1 MLVLPNVTIEPSF
14 VRKIFFELPNMTTVQ
29 SHVILA
35 LQNLKMV
42 PSNVRKKKKWVQPNV
57 AKVLL
62 YVMLVLLN
70 MIIETSNVREK
81 KRKLS
86 NVTKVWSHVTMELS
100 NVR

>member
-1 MLVLPNVTIEPSF
+1 
-14 VRKIFFELPNMTTVQ
+14 MTTVQ

-42 PSNVRKKKKWVQPNV
+42 PSNVRKKKRVQPNV

-70 MIIETSNVREK
+70 MIMETSNVREK
-81 KRKLS
+81 KKETIECDKS
-86 NVTKVWSHVTMELS
+86 MVTCD
-100 NVR
+100 N

>member
-1 MLVLPNVTIEPSF
+1 
-14 VRKIFFELPNMTTVQ
+14 MTTVQ

-42 PSNVRKKKKWVQPNV
+42 PSNVRKKKRVQPNV

-70 MIIETSNVREK
+70 VIMEPSNARKKNKGTIKCEK
-81 KRKLS
+81 
-86 NVTKVWSHVTMELS
+86 NIVTYDVGAAQIPM
-100 NVR
+100 